1 MKSDSKNIDT
11 KEQNVE
17 NTIVKSCGLDID
29 GRYQGISEMFKSLI
43 ENLISP
49 ADILNKP
56 ELLDDDA
63 TSKFSRLSNKYN
75 ETLCSIYFTTICAI
89 DAPFLKNLSP
99 GELQKL
105 ITNQDKYF
113 ESLVALAEPIC
124 KKC

>member
-1 MKSDSKNIDT
+1 MKSDSKNIENKD
-11 KEQNVE
+11 QNVE

>member
-124 KKC
+124 KKL

>member
-1 MKSDSKNIDT
+1 MKSDSKNIENKD
-11 KEQNVE
+11 QNVE

-124 KKC
+124 KKL

>member
-17 NTIVKSCGLDID
+17 NTTVKSCGLDID
-29 GRYQGISEMFKSLI
+29 GRYQGISEMFKTLI
-43 ENLISP
+43 ENLI
-49 ADILNKP
+49 KP
-56 ELLDDDA
+56 KDSSNNPESSDDDA

-89 DAPFLKNLSP
+89 DAPFLKNLSHV
-99 GELQKL
+99 ELQKL
-105 ITNQDKYF
+105 ITNQHTYF
-113 ESLVALAEPIC
+113 DSLVALAEPIC